1 MLPTTAIFRMLET
14 EIIYIILPVFNR
26 WHFTEA
32 CLLSLEAQTDTNYK
46 VVVVDDGSTDGTLQS
61 IARNYTA
68 CKLLQTRG
76 DVFWTETVNVGI
88 AWALADGAT
97 WVMTLNNDTL
107 CPPTFL
113 ANMRRLARREILTG
127 AVAIEKDTEVV
138 TYGGELHNWWTNT
151 NTNLLDILPARAQN
165 GLQEV
170 SHFPGRGLLIHKDVF
185 AKVGLFD
192 ARNFPHY
199 YADYDFTV
207 MSKRAGFRVFAN
219 YDARL
224 ITYPEASGDKAL
236 RKKKSWDNYKSHLFG
251 IRGGG
256 NLVNFTRFALKN
268 CPWYALPSH
277 LALGYARRLLGY
289 WAK

>member
-1 MLPTTAIFRMLET
+1 M
-14 EIIYIILPVFNR
+14 N
-26 WHFTEA
+26 
-32 CLLSLEAQTDTNYK
+32 TNYK
-46 VVVVDDGSTDGTLQS
+46 VVVVDDGSTDETVERMTQ
-61 IARNYTA
+61 NHPE

-107 CPPTFL
+107 CPPNFL
-113 ANMRRLARREILTG
+113 ENMMRLARPEILTG

-151 NTNLLDILPARAQN
+151 NTNLLDILPTTTQH

-185 AKVGLFD
+185 ARIGLFD
-192 ARNFPHY
+192 AKNFPHY

-207 MSKRAGFRVFAN
+207 VAKRSGYRVYAN
-219 YDARL
+219 YDAKL
-224 ITYPEASGDKAL
+224 ITYPDASGDKAL
-236 RKKKSWDNYKSHLFG
+236 RKEKTWANYRGHLFG

-256 NLVNFTRFALKN
+256 NLLNFTRFALKN

-277 LALGYARRLLGY
+277 LLLGYARRLFGY